1 MDKDIETIKELLG
14 KYNRKQINEMMNN
27 IIKENNKKTI
37 EEKQIDKTTDKYKVL
52 LKLINKILVIIGKE
66 EINDLK
72 QFKCINRDDLINDS
86 VEQIYKLFERELFK
100 AFDKKTCSWYNRK
113 NVNSYVLTFL
123 RAAVSDIGLDFKL
136 SHTCKHINMKAVNY
150 IFYSIE

>member
-1 MDKDIETIKELLG
+1 MDKDIEIMKELLQ

-27 IIKENNKKTI
+27 IVKENNKKII

-52 LKLINKILVIIGKE
+52 LKLINKILASIGKE
-66 EINDLK
+66 KIDDLK
-72 QFKCINRDDLINDS
+72 QFKCINRDDLISDT
-86 VEQIYKLFERELFK
+86 VEQIYNIMEKELFN
-100 AFDKKTCSWYNRK
+100 AFDKRKCSWYNRK
-113 NVNSYVLTFL
+113 NVNNYVLTFL
-123 RAAVSDIGLDFKL
+123 RAAVYDIGLDFKL